1 VTGRPTRV
9 EVELLGQRY
18 TIRSEASP
26 EYVNRLVRYVEE
38 KVAALGGD
46 PAQEPFK
53 RLALVTLYLA
63 DELLRVRDEQART
76 AGDVNARV
84 ETLIELLD
92 QAARPAPDS
101 P

>member
-1 VTGRPTRV
+1 VTAGPTRV

-26 EYVNRLVRYVEE
+26 DYVGRLVRYVEE
-38 KVAALGGD
+38 KLAALGGD
-46 PAQEPFK
+46 PGQDPFK

-63 DELLRVRDEQART
+63 DELFRARDEQAQT

-84 ETLIELLD
+84 DTLIELLD
-92 QAARPAPDS
+92 RAAGPPDS

>member
-1 VTGRPTRV
+1 VTERPTRV

-26 EYVNRLVRYVEE
+26 DYVSRLVRYVED
-38 KVAALGGD
+38 KIAALGGD
-46 PAQEPFK
+46 PAQDPFK

-63 DELLRVRDEQART
+63 DELFRARDEQARA

-84 ETLIELLD
+84 DTLIELLD
-92 QAARPAPDS
+92 QAARPTTDS
-101 P
+101 A

>member
-1 VTGRPTRV
+1 MTESPTRI

-26 EYVNRLVRYVEE
+26 EYVRQLVHYVED
-38 KVAALGGD
+38 KLAALGGD
-46 PAQEPFK
+46 STQDPFK

-63 DELLRVRDEQART
+63 DELFRARDEQTRT
-76 AGDVNARV
+76 TGDVNARV

-92 QAARPAPDS
+92 QATRPGTDS